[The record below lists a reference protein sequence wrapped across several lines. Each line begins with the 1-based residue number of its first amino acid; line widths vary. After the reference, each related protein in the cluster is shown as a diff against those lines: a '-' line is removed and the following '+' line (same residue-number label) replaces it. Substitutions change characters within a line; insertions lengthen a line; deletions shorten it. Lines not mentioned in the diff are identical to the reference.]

1 MRAVRGFSVMVIA
14 MLAALASGGALAM
27 TKCQK
32 GASTLYTESAT
43 CPAGYA
49 NVTNSMGGNF
59 STIGKDD
66 SVLQQE
72 QSILDS
78 GAKAR
83 AATKASAAQ
92 AEQAAAQQ
100 QPASR
105 ALMCGAIADQMRALE
120 TDMQQRHTRQSIE
133 QASDQ
138 YQRLREQQLRGQC

>member
-1 MRAVRGFSVMVIA
+1 MRAVRGLSVMAIVTLPS
-14 MLAALASGGALAM
+14 LAGGQALAT

-32 GASTLYTESAT
+32 GTSTLYTESAT
-43 CPAGYA
+43 CPAGFA
-49 NVTNSMGGNF
+49 NVTSTMDGNF

-66 SVLQQE
+66 SVRQQE

-78 GAKAR
+78 GADAR
-83 AATKASAAQ
+83 AASKAKATR

-100 QPASR
+100 PASQ

-138 YQRLREQQLRGQC
+138 YRRLREQQLRGQC

>member
-1 MRAVRGFSVMVIA
+1 MHAVRGRFVMVIA
-14 MLAALASGGALAM
+14 MLAALAGGEALAT

-32 GASTLYTESAT
+32 GASTLYTESAA

-49 NVTNSMGGNF
+49 NVTSSMGGNF

-78 GAKAR
+78 GAQARAANKAR
-83 AATKASAAQ
+83 AAQ
-92 AEQAAAQQ
+92 ADQAAAQQ
-100 QPASR
+100 QPASK
-105 ALMCGAIADQMRALE
+105 ALMCGAIVDQMRALE

-138 YQRLREQQLRGQC
+138 YRRLREQQLRGQC